1 MDESIRASVLQD
13 FAPFIRELS
22 GDPDRL
28 YRQSGLDPDAL
39 HDAETM
45 VPLDA
50 VALLLEN
57 AARQHRLPTLGLRLG
72 SRQDLSILG
81 LLAVV
86 VQNSDTVYEAT
97 ANASRYLFFHSPCY
111 ELVIEDPSPHLPGCI
126 TVRLDVQLER
136 AVPQRQLIDAYLSS
150 TYRMAQSLSPIPLRL
165 QGVSLPHSPVGARSA
180 YRSHF
185 DAPVAF
191 EQPYAAIHL
200 ERDLLHARI
209 QSIKPHLRSQ
219 AIAYIAAR
227 YPAAGQSLSERVQH
241 TLKSTIGANRGT
253 KAEIADLLN
262 MHPRTLQR
270 RLSDERAT
278 FEDIRAD
285 VYRSATRRLLLETE
299 LPLSQVAA
307 VLGYSEQSSMT
318 RSVKRWFGV
327 TPAQLR
333 KDGPVA
339 LLPTA

>member
-1 MDESIRASVLQD
+1 MDESIRAGVLRG
-13 FAPFIRELS
+13 FAPFIRDLG

-28 YRQSGLDPDAL
+28 YTQSGLDPDAL
-39 HDAETM
+39 HDAESM
-45 VPLDA
+45 VPLAA

-126 TVRLDVQLER
+126 TVRFDVQLER

-150 TYRMAQSLSPIPLRL
+150 TYRMAQTLSPIPLRL
-165 QGVSLPHSPVGARSA
+165 RGVSLPHSPVGERSA
-180 YRSHF
+180 YRAHF

-200 ERDLLHARI
+200 DRDLLQARI

-219 AIAYIAAR
+219 AIAYIATR
-227 YPAAGQSLSERVQH
+227 HPAPGQSLSECVQR

-270 RLSDERAT
+270 RLSDEHAT

-307 VLGYSEQSSMT
+307 VLGYSEHSSMT

-339 LLPTA
+339 T

>member
-1 MDESIRASVLQD
+1 VDESIRAGVLQG
-13 FAPFIRELS
+13 FVPFIRELG

-28 YRQSGLDPDAL
+28 YRQSGLDPAAL
-39 HDAETM
+39 GDPESM
-45 VPLDA
+45 VPLD
-50 VALLLEN
+50 VLALLLEN
-57 AARQHRLPTLGLRLG
+57 AAQHHRLPTLGLRLG

-86 VQNSDTVYEAT
+86 VQNSGTVYEA
-97 ANASRYLFFHSPCY
+97 AVSASRYLFFHSPGY

-126 TVRLDVQLER
+126 TVRFDVQLER

-150 TYRMAQSLSPIPLRL
+150 TYRMAQALSPTPLHLR
-165 QGVSLPHSPVGARSA
+165 GVSIPHTPVGQRSV
-180 YRSHF
+180 YRTHF
-185 DAPVAF
+185 DAPVSF

-200 ERDLLHARI
+200 DRHLLNTRI
-209 QSIKPHLRSQ
+209 RAIKPHLRSQ
-219 AIAYIAAR
+219 AIAYLATR
-227 YPAAGQSLSERVQH
+227 YPAAGQSLSERVQR

-253 KAEIADLLN
+253 KAEVADLLN

-270 RLSDERAT
+270 RLADEHAT
-278 FEDIRAD
+278 FEEIRAD
-285 VYRSATRRLLLETE
+285 VYLSATRRLLLETE

-307 VLGYSEQSSMT
+307 ALGYSEHSSMT

-333 KDGPVA
+333 KAGPVA
-339 LLPTA
+339 T